1 MVRLASGHFAV
12 EDNLAT
18 IADGI
23 KDFYRTEV
31 TPSR

>member
-1 MVRLASGHFAV
+1 MATTFHTV
-12 EDNLAT
+12 EDNLAA

-23 KDFYRTEV
+23 KDFYRTAV